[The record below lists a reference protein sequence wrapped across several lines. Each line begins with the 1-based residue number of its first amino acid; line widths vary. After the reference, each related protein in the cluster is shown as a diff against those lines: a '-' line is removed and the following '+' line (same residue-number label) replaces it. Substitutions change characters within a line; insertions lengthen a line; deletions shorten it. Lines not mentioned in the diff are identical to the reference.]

1 MEQNKYNSVMETGV
15 EMGKSAAKGAALTTA
30 GAIAVKGAA
39 AVALPTVMSWTGTV
53 VAGTGTIHG
62 TATSIVAL
70 FATGP
75 VALPAAFI
83 IGGVVG
89 GVGGVYTYKSKL

>member
-1 MEQNKYNSVMETGV
+1 MEQNRYNYVVETAV
-15 EMGKSAAKGAALTTA
+15 EMGKSAAKGAALITG
-30 GAIAVKGAA
+30 GAIAVKGVA

-62 TATSIVAL
+62 TATASVAA
-70 FATGP
+70 FAAAP
-75 VALPAAFI
+75 VALPVVI

-89 GVGGVYTYKSKL
+89 GVYSYRSKL